1 MKPLARSIVLFICCG
16 GCFVERKS
24 LSRWIRSR
32 IFWLAVMLAAL
43 VIALGGVLIPYLISL
58 ASADVNQPV
67 APIRT
72 IPHTDVN
79 PFGAGFFLAR
89 EVEEWKREE
98 TVKMAAEAGVGWAKQ
113 QFAWAE
119 IEPQP
124 GAAAAEDWGK
134 WDDIVDLC
142 ARHNIQVI
150 ARLDRTPDWAH
161 QSNPHLGA
169 PPDDFTTY
177 GDFVRRFV
185 QHYRGRVRY
194 IQVWNEPNL
203 SREWGNQP
211 VDPAAYV
218 ELLKVAYQAA
228 KSADPNVV
236 VLSAP
241 LAITLGEPHPEPG
254 KWSAMSDL
262 QFLEEMY
269 QAGAAAYFDI
279 LSVNAFGMDRP
290 PEDPAD
296 PDVLNFQRVTLQ
308 RKIMEE
314 HGDGGKAVW
323 FNEYGWNAAPASFPD
338 SKLIWKRVSEEE
350 QAAYTLRGIKMAR
363 SRWPWAGVFN
373 VWYFRQV
380 GNIPADDAE
389 YYFRMVDVDF
399 TPRRVYYAVK
409 DAAASLRVAGVGI
422 FEETNPAVTA
432 GQGWRAI
439 LDERASGQAY
449 LESQVAGTSLSFTF
463 KGSEVD
469 LVAFRDYNGGRLLVT
484 LDGHNVAGLPTDSQ
498 GRSYVELFNPDP
510 HWREQ
515 LPLVRGVGRGNHVLR
530 LTVSDE
536 PSMMSM
542 GARCAVDAFR
552 VRSAARP
559 FPMFPVVLLGLGI
572 VVVGGLLRR
581 EGQLHRRYGLL
592 S

>member
-1 MKPLARSIVLFICCG
+1 MRNCVGHIAILEGRT
-16 GCFVERKS
+16 

-43 VIALGGVLIPYLISL
+43 VIGLGGVLAPYFVSL
-58 ASADVNQPV
+58 AAAGEDQPV
-67 APIRT
+67 SPVRT
-72 IPHTDVN
+72 IPYTDVN
-79 PFGAGFFLAR
+79 PFGAGFFLGR

-98 TVKMAAEAGVGWAKQ
+98 TVKMAAEAGIGWAKQ
-113 QFAWAE
+113 QFTWAE

-124 GAAAAEDWGK
+124 GAAAVEDWGK

-142 ARHNIQVI
+142 ERYNIQII
-150 ARLDRTPDWAH
+150 ARLDLAPAWAH
-161 QSNPHLGA
+161 PSNSHPGA
-169 PPDDFTTY
+169 PPDDFSTY

-236 VLSAP
+236 ILSAP
-241 LAITLGEPHPEPG
+241 LAITLGEAHPEPG
-254 KWSAMSDL
+254 KWSAMNDL

-269 QAGAAAYFDI
+269 QAGAAGYFDI
-279 LSVNAFGMDRP
+279 LSANAFGMDRS

-296 PDVLNFQRVTLQ
+296 PNVLNFQRVTLQ
-308 RKIMEE
+308 REIMEE
-314 HGDGGKAVW
+314 HGDGGKAIW

-350 QAAYTLRGIKMAR
+350 QAAYTLRGIEIAR
-363 SRWPWAGVFN
+363 SQWPWAGVFN
-373 VWYFRQV
+373 IWYFRQV
-380 GNIPADDAE
+380 GNISADDAE

-409 DAAASLRVAGVGI
+409 DTTAGLRVAGVGL
-422 FEETNPAVTA
+422 FEETNPAVSA
-432 GQGWRAI
+432 DQGWRSV
-439 LDERASGQAY
+439 LDKRASGQAY
-449 LESQVAGTSLSFTF
+449 LGSETAGASLTFTF
-463 KGSEVD
+463 KGSEAD
-469 LVAFRDYNGGRLLVT
+469 LVTLQDYNGGRLLVT
-484 LDGHNVAGLPTDSQ
+484 LDGHKATGLPTDSQ

-510 HWREQ
+510 RWRVQ
-515 LPLVRGVGRGNHVLR
+515 VPLVRGVGGGNHILR

-542 GARCAVDAFR
+542 GDRCAVDAFR
-552 VRSAARP
+552 VRSAAQP
-559 FPMFPVVLLGLGI
+559 FPTLPVVLLGLGI
-572 VVVGGLLRR
+572 AVIGWLLRQEWR
-581 EGQLHRRYGLL
+581 LRRRYGLL
-592 S
+592 P

>member
-1 MKPLARSIVLFICCG
+1 
-16 GCFVERKS
+16 FVEERT
-24 LSRWIRSR
+24 LSSWIRSR
-32 IFWLAVMLAAL
+32 IVWLAVVLAAL
-43 VIALGGVLIPYLISL
+43 IIALGGVLISYFTSL
-58 ASADVNQPV
+58 SDAEANQTV
-67 APIRT
+67 APVRT

-79 PFGAGFFLAR
+79 PFGAGFFLDR
-89 EVEEWKREE
+89 EVEDWKREE
-98 TVKMAAEAGVGWAKQ
+98 TVKMAAEAGIGWAKQ
-113 QFAWAE
+113 QFVWAE

-124 GAAAAEDWGK
+124 GAAASEDWGK

-142 ARHNIQVI
+142 ARYNIQII
-150 ARLDRTPDWAH
+150 ARLDRTPAWARP
-161 QSNPHLGA
+161 SNPDAGA
-169 PPDDFTTY
+169 PPDDFTAY
-177 GDFVRRFV
+177 GDFVYRFI
-185 QHYRGRVRY
+185 QHYRGQVRY
-194 IQVWNEPNL
+194 LQVWNEPNL

-241 LAITLGEPHPEPG
+241 LAITLGEPHPDPG

-269 QAGAAAYFDI
+269 LAGAAPYFDV
-279 LSVNAFGMDRP
+279 LSVNAFGMDRT

-296 PDVLNFQRVTLQ
+296 PNVLNFQRVALQ
-308 RKIMEE
+308 REIMER

-338 SKLIWKRVSEEE
+338 DKLIWKRVSEEE
-350 QAAYTLRGIKMAR
+350 QAAYTLRGIEMAR
-363 SRWPWAGVFN
+363 SQWPWAGVFN
-373 VWYFRQV
+373 IWYFRQV

-389 YYFRMVDVDF
+389 YYFRVVDVDF

-409 DAAASLRVAGVGI
+409 DATAGLRVAGIGT
-422 FEETNPAVTA
+422 FEETSPAVTA
-432 GQGWRAI
+432 DQAWQEI
-439 LDERASGQAY
+439 LDERASGQTY
-449 LESQVAGTSLSFTF
+449 LESDTPGASLTFTF

-469 LVAFRDYNGGRLLVT
+469 LIAIRDYNGGRLLVT
-484 LDGHNVAGLPTDSQ
+484 LDGHRVSGLPTDSQ

-510 HWREQ
+510 QWKFQ
-515 LPLVRGVGRGNHVLR
+515 LPLVRGVGNGNHILR

-536 PSMMSM
+536 PSMMSL
-542 GARCAVDAFR
+542 GARCAVDALQ

-559 FPMFPVVLLGLGI
+559 FPLWPVSLLSLGI
-572 VVVGGLLRR
+572 LVAGGLLRR
-581 EGQLHRRYGLL
+581 EVQLRRRYGPL

>member
-1 MKPLARSIVLFICCG
+1 MPLRG
-16 GCFVERKS
+16 DCFVEGRTLSSWIKS
-24 LSRWIRSR
+24 RV
-32 IFWLAVMLAAL
+32 FWLMVLLAAL
-43 VIALGGVLIPYLISL
+43 VVALGGVLVPYFISV
-58 ASADVNQPV
+58 AAADEDQPV
-67 APIRT
+67 APTRT

-79 PFGAGFFLAR
+79 PFGAGFFLDR

-98 TVKMAAEAGVGWAKQ
+98 TVKMAAEAGIGWAKQ

-124 GAAAAEDWGK
+124 GAAVAEDWGK

-142 ARHNIQVI
+142 ERYSIQLI
-150 ARLDRTPDWAH
+150 ARLDLAPDWSH
-161 QSNPHLGA
+161 PSNPHSGA

-185 QHYRGRVRY
+185 QHYQGRVRY

-218 ELLKVAYQAA
+218 ELLRVAYQAA
-228 KSADPNVV
+228 KGADPNVV
-236 VLSAP
+236 ILAAP
-241 LAITLGEPHPEPG
+241 LAITLGEPHPDPG

-269 QAGAAAYFDI
+269 KAGAAAYFDI
-279 LSVNAFGMDRP
+279 LSANAFGMDRS

-296 PDVLNFQRVTLQ
+296 PNELNFQRVALQ
-308 RKIMEE
+308 REIMEE
-314 HGDGGKAVW
+314 YGDGGKAIW
-323 FNEYGWNAAPASFPD
+323 FNEYGWNAAPASFPEE
-338 SKLIWKRVSEEE
+338 KLIWKRVSEEE
-350 QAAYTLRGIKMAR
+350 QATYTLRGIEIAR
-363 SRWPWAGVFN
+363 SQWPWAGVFN
-373 VWYFRQV
+373 IWYFRQV

-399 TPRRVYYAVK
+399 TPRRLYYAVK
-409 DAAASLRVAGVGI
+409 DATAGLRVAGVGL
-422 FEETNPAVTA
+422 FEETNPAVSA
-432 GQGWRAI
+432 DQGWRSI
-439 LDERASGQAY
+439 LDKRASGQSY
-449 LESQVAGTSLSFTF
+449 LESEDAGSSLTFTF
-463 KGSEVD
+463 KGSDVD
-469 LVAFRDYNGGRLLVT
+469 LIAFQDYNSGRLLVT
-484 LDGHNVAGLPTDSQ
+484 LDGHNVIGLPTDSQ

-515 LPLVRGVGRGNHVLR
+515 LPLVRGVGSGHHTLR

-542 GARCAVDAFR
+542 GSKCVVDAFQ

-559 FPMFPVVLLGLGI
+559 FPILPVSLLGLGI
-572 VVVGGLLRR
+572 VVIGGLLRR
-581 EGQLHRRYGLL
+581 EVQLRRRYGLL
-592 S
+592 P

>member
-1 MKPLARSIVLFICCG
+1 
-16 GCFVERKS
+16 VERRNLSSWIKS
-24 LSRWIRSR
+24 RV
-32 IFWLAVMLAAL
+32 FWLMVMLAVL
-43 VIALGGVLIPYLISL
+43 VISLGGVLTPYLISL
-58 ASADVNQPV
+58 ASADADQPV
-67 APIRT
+67 APTRT

-79 PFGAGFFLAR
+79 PFGAGFFLDR

-98 TVKMAAEAGVGWAKQ
+98 TVKMAAEAGIGWAKQ
-113 QFAWAE
+113 QFVWAE

-124 GAAAAEDWGK
+124 SAATAEDWGK

-142 ARHNIQVI
+142 ARYNIQVI
-150 ARLDRTPDWAH
+150 ARLDRAPDWAH
-161 QSNPHLGA
+161 LSNPHPGA

-185 QHYRGRVRY
+185 QHYQGRVRY

-211 VDPAAYV
+211 VDPTAYV
-218 ELLKVAYQAA
+218 ELLKIAYEAA
-228 KSADPNVV
+228 KSVDPSVV

-254 KWSAMSDL
+254 KWSAMNDL

-290 PEDPAD
+290 PEDQAD
-296 PDVLNFQRVTLQ
+296 PDALNFQRVTLQ

-314 HGDGGKAVW
+314 HGDGGKAIW

-338 SKLIWKRVSEEE
+338 DKLIWKRVSEEE
-350 QAAYTLRGIKMAR
+350 QAAYTLRGIEMAR
-363 SRWPWAGVFN
+363 SQWPWAGVFN

-380 GNIPADDAE
+380 GNISAAEAE
-389 YYFRMVDVDF
+389 YYFRTVDVDF

-409 DAAASLRVAGVGI
+409 DATASLRVAGSGI

-432 GQGWRAI
+432 DRGWQAV
-439 LDERASGQAY
+439 LDERASGHAY
-449 LESQVAGTSLSFTF
+449 FESDAMGTSLTFTF

-469 LVAFRDYNGGRLLVT
+469 LITFRDQNGGRLLVT
-484 LDGHNVAGLPTDSQ
+484 LDGHNVAGLSTDSQ
-498 GRSYVELFNPDP
+498 GRSYVELFDPDP
-510 HWREQ
+510 HWRVQ
-515 LPLVRGVGRGNHVLR
+515 LPLVRGVGGGNHILR

-536 PSMMSM
+536 PSAMSM
-542 GARCAVDAFR
+542 GARCVVDAFR

-559 FPMFPVVLLGLGI
+559 FPALPVVSLGLGI
-572 VVVGGLLRR
+572 VVVGWLLRQ
-581 EGQLHRRYGLL
+581 EVKLNRRYGLL
-592 S
+592 P

>member
-1 MKPLARSIVLFICCG
+1 ME
-16 GCFVERKS
+16 ERT
-24 LSRWIRSR
+24 LSSWIRSR
-32 IFWLAVMLAAL
+32 IVWLAVVLAAL
-43 VIALGGVLIPYLISL
+43 IIALGGVLISYFTSL
-58 ASADVNQPV
+58 SDAEANQTV
-67 APIRT
+67 APVRT

-79 PFGAGFFLAR
+79 PFGAGFFLDR
-89 EVEEWKREE
+89 EVEDWKREE
-98 TVKMAAEAGVGWAKQ
+98 TVKMAAEAGIGWAKQ
-113 QFAWAE
+113 QFVWAE

-124 GAAAAEDWGK
+124 GAAASEDWGK

-142 ARHNIQVI
+142 ARYNIQII
-150 ARLDRTPDWAH
+150 ARLDRTPAWARP
-161 QSNPHLGA
+161 SNPDAGA
-169 PPDDFTTY
+169 PPDDFTAY
-177 GDFVRRFV
+177 GDFVYRFI
-185 QHYRGRVRY
+185 QHYRGQVRY
-194 IQVWNEPNL
+194 LQVWNEPNL

-241 LAITLGEPHPEPG
+241 LAITLGEPHPDPG

-269 QAGAAAYFDI
+269 LAGAAPYFDV
-279 LSVNAFGMDRP
+279 LSVNAFGMDRT

-296 PDVLNFQRVTLQ
+296 PNVLNFQRVALQ
-308 RKIMEE
+308 REIMER

-338 SKLIWKRVSEEE
+338 DKLIWKRVSEEE
-350 QAAYTLRGIKMAR
+350 QAAYTLRGIEMAR
-363 SRWPWAGVFN
+363 SQWPWAGVFN
-373 VWYFRQV
+373 IWYFRQV

-389 YYFRMVDVDF
+389 YYFRVVDVDF

-409 DAAASLRVAGVGI
+409 DATAGLRVAGIGT
-422 FEETNPAVTA
+422 FEETSPAVTA
-432 GQGWRAI
+432 DQAWQEI
-439 LDERASGQAY
+439 LDERASGQTY
-449 LESQVAGTSLSFTF
+449 LESDTPGASLTFTF

-469 LVAFRDYNGGRLLVT
+469 LIAIRDYNGGRLLVT
-484 LDGHNVAGLPTDSQ
+484 LDGHRVSGLPTDSQ

-510 HWREQ
+510 QWKFQ
-515 LPLVRGVGRGNHVLR
+515 LPLVRGVGNGNHILR

-536 PSMMSM
+536 PSMMSL
-542 GARCAVDAFR
+542 GARCAVDALQ

-559 FPMFPVVLLGLGI
+559 FPLWPVSLLSLGI
-572 VVVGGLLRR
+572 LVAGGLLRR
-581 EGQLHRRYGLL
+581 EVQLRRRYGPL